1 MVGDVLRVRDFGG
14 VPSGC
19 SEHGK
24 LDIVR
29 GFGRINPQHMPDQ
42 AHRRHDCVS
51 AITVPAIQSRSSGDF
66 ITKELK
72 KRQNG

>member
-1 MVGDVLRVRDFGG
+1 VGDVLRILDFCG

-19 SEHGK
+19 GEHGK
-24 LDIVR
+24 LGIVR

-51 AITVPAIQSRSSGDF
+51 AITVPAIQSWSSGDI
-66 ITKELK
+66 ITKEWK